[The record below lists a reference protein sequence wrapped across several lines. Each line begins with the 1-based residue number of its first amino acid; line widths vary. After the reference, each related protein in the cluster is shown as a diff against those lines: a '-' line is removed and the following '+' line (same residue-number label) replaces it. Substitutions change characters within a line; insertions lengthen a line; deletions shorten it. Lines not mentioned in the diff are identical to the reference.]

1 MGIEKGVDERLG
13 MSKRYVQSRDDLA
26 VFISLATAVGILMSA
41 AVAMW
46 VWSSISENM
55 VTF

>member
-1 MGIEKGVDERLG
+1 
-13 MSKRYVQSRDDLA
+13 MSKRYVHSRDDLA
-26 VFISLATAVGILMSA
+26 IVISLAAVVGILVSA

-46 VWSSISENM
+46 VWSSFSENI

>member
-1 MGIEKGVDERLG
+1 MSIEIRVDGRLG

-26 VFISLATAVGILMSA
+26 VVISLAAAAGILVSA

-46 VWSSISENM
+46 VWSSFSETM

>member
-1 MGIEKGVDERLG
+1 

-26 VFISLATAVGILMSA
+26 VVISLAAAVGILVSA

-46 VWSSISENM
+46 VWSSFSETM